1 MYFAQMDRT
10 RNPFRF
16 GTSLTREDLVDRVE
30 EVQNVTQ
37 TLLDGARLFV
47 IGPRRFGKTSI
58 LNVAKAE
65 ASSKGVP
72 TILVNA
78 EATLTLNDLA
88 GELVAAIANALPL
101 GLKERSLKVIE
112 WFASLQ
118 PHVTYEPTTDSIS
131 VGVTPINPD
140 KDTPS
145 LVEVLGRANA
155 LAQERGII
163 IGIMIDEFQEI
174 SRREGIA
181 AEKQLRACVQEHR
194 HLAYVFAGSDTT
206 MMAAMVT
213 QYKRPFYR
221 LGDTLMLGEIPS
233 ADMIAFIQTSF
244 GNRKISISKAVC
256 ELILSE
262 CGGVPYNIQKLC
274 YRTYSRAVLKSL
286 ETVDDQVVEAAIDNI
301 VQGEALIYQTL
312 FRTQPLSRQKILS
325 ALADPRSSKRSPAL
339 LARVTK
345 SPDSTIRSA
354 LKILVEQDILRPALT
369 SKDHVFVDP
378 FFARFINGSY
388 SL

>member
-1 MYFAQMDRT
+1 MDRA

-65 ASSKGVP
+65 ASARGVP
-72 TILVNA
+72 TVLVNA

-88 GELVAAIANALPL
+88 GELVAAIANALPM

-145 LVEVLGRANA
+145 LIEVLGRANA

-181 AEKQLRACVQEHR
+181 AEKQLRACIQEHR

-233 ADMIAFIQTSF
+233 ADMVEFIQTSF
-244 GNRKISISKAVC
+244 GNRNISISEAVA
-256 ELILSE
+256 ELILRE
-262 CGGVPYNIQKLC
+262 CSGVPYNIQKLC
-274 YRTYSRAVLKSL
+274 YRTYSRAVLKGLGAIDS
-286 ETVDDQVVEAAIDNI
+286 EVVEAAIDHI

-325 ALADPRSSKRSPAL
+325 ALADPRSSRLSPAH
-339 LARVTK
+339 LARATK

-378 FFARFINGSY
+378 FFARFISGDY

>member
-1 MYFAQMDRT
+1 MYFTRMDRT
-10 RNPFRF
+10 PNPFRF

-65 ASSKGVP
+65 ASAKGVP
-72 TILVNA
+72 TVLVNA

-101 GLKERSLKVIE
+101 GLKERSLRVVE
-112 WFASLQ
+112 WFAALR

-155 LAQERGII
+155 IAQERGII
-163 IGIMIDEFQEI
+163 IGIIIDEFQEI

-221 LGDTLMLGEIPS
+221 LGDTLMLGEIPA
-233 ADMIAFIQTSF
+233 ADMIEFIQNSF
-244 GNRKISISKAVC
+244 VNSEVSISGAVC
-256 ELILSE
+256 ELILRE

-274 YRTYSRAVLKSL
+274 YRTYSSVMLKGL
-286 ETVDDQVVEAAIDNI
+286 ETVDSQVVEDAINSI

-312 FRTQPLSRQKILS
+312 FRTQPLSRRKILS
-325 ALADPRSSKRSPAL
+325 ALADPRLSKLSPAL
-339 LARVTK
+339 LARATK

-354 LKILVEQDILRPALT
+354 LKILVAQDILRPALT
-369 SKDHVFVDP
+369 FKDHVFVDP
-378 FFARFINGSY
+378 FFALFINGDY
-388 SL
+388 SV